1 MKKINMSN
9 YVSVDVIKDMVLKDR
24 KRIFDSINMP
34 EIVPWLESIGYFNAP
49 ASAQYHGSHEGG

>member
-49 ASAQYHGSHEGG
+49 VSWIP